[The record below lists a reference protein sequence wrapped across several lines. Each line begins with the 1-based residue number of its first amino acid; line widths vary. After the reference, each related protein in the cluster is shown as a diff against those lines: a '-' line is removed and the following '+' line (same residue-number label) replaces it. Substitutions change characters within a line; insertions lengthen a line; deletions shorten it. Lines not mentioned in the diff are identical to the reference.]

1 MVGEVEDV
9 RDKGEMSRKVWDE
22 EEEGEVGLG

>member
-1 MVGEVEDV
+1 MVGEDGDV

-22 EEEGEVGLG
+22 EEGGVVGLG